1 MKMIVSLALASVLAV
16 ATSSVSMAVPPRDHD
31 DEVGSVEIWFNT
43 DDYSDPQKIQEIE
56 AYIRSASVDVCTP
69 REDQPRRSSYEI
81 TQCAQLAELQA
92 LALFH
97 ARLDAHQN
105 SSRELLSTVSEAED
119 EASSVEVW
127 FDRAALDDPDQY
139 AGVEAR
145 IRAAAARVCAPEENY
160 RYVERRTSHAR
171 CTRLATS
178 QALAVLQARADA
190 MANDERELLPETHNE

>member
-1 MKMIVSLALASVLAV
+1 MKMILSLALTSALVVASTA
-16 ATSSVSMAVPPRDHD
+16 ASMAVPPRDND
-31 DEVGSVEIWFNT
+31 SEVGSVEIWFNT
-43 DDYSDPQKIQEIE
+43 DDYNDPQKIQEIE

-69 REDQPRRSSYEI
+69 RDDQPRRSSFEI

-105 SSRELLSTVSEAED
+105 SSRELLSTVSESE
-119 EASSVEVW
+119 EGASSVEVW

-139 AGVEAR
+139 AAVEAR
-145 IRAAAARVCAPEENY
+145 IRDAAARVCAPEENY

-190 MANDERELLPETHNE
+190 MANDERQLLPEAHNQ